1 MSEDSVDRKKQA
13 SGKGHGGL
21 NRRHF
26 IGASVAAAG
35 FITAGAKAE
44 SPATQASGGSQPYAD
59 GAVDFTKKVTE
70 TAAKVSYD
78 DLDKETVTRTKN
90 RVLDLVGCLIGGVGA
105 PGNAELVS
113 VVAGWGGKPE
123 CTIAGYP
130 DKLPALNAAM
140 INAISARSYDF
151 EVMDTFVEGRTI
163 ASHTSPTTQMTALA
177 IAERSH
183 RSGKE
188 FITALTVGDDL
199 VARLIASAGFNFAN
213 GWDAAS
219 VHSGMGAALIAAKL
233 MGLDA
238 VGIRDSLGLA
248 VNHLSGT
255 IQAAFDGST
264 DWKLPQG
271 AAARNGIVS
280 AELAAAGWTGMDD
293 PLTAPFGFYHQY
305 TGGLTKPEIL
315 IGSLGKKFYAEGYF
329 KPYPACAATHAGIE
343 CALELVEKNGLK
355 PSDIDHVLAE
365 ITASS
370 MKIFVGKPYV
380 PRRYPQADANFSMQ
394 FQVANVFLNGR
405 TVQEHYDEAALRST
419 ELANMVKRV
428 SLKALPAG
436 EPGARLH
443 VTTKDG
449 RTLTNYKATPDR
461 WPTVRFPTR
470 KEMLDKFMQQ
480 VDFSHRLNHERAQE
494 IIAMVDNIENLD
506 DMSKLTALLPA

>member
-1 MSEDSVDRKKQA
+1 MSEDRR
-13 SGKGHGGL
+13 GL

-35 FITAGAKAE
+35 LVTTGVRAEGPAPKRSTARAAVGDGVPE
-44 SPATQASGGSQPYAD
+44 FSQ
-59 GAVDFTKKVTE
+59 KVTE
-70 TAAKVSYD
+70 TAAKLTYA
-78 DLDKETVTRTKN
+78 DLDKETIGRTKN
-90 RVLDLVGCLIGGVGA
+90 RVLDLIGCLIGGTGA

-113 VVAGWGGKPE
+113 VVAGWGGKAE

-130 DKLPALNAAM
+130 GKLPALNAAM
-140 INAISARSYDF
+140 VNAILARSYDF

-177 IAERSH
+177 IAERSR

-188 FITALTVGDDL
+188 FITALTIGDDL
-199 VARLIASAGFNFAN
+199 VARLIASAGFDFAL

-219 VHSGMGAALIAAKL
+219 VHSGMGSALIAAKL

-238 VGIRDSLGLA
+238 LGIRDSLGLA

-305 TGGLTKPEIL
+305 TAGLAKPEIL
-315 IGSLGKKFYAEGYF
+315 VGSLGKKFYAEGYF

-343 CALELVEKNGLK
+343 CALELINKHGLK
-355 PSDIDHVLAE
+355 PGDIDHVVAE

-394 FQVANVFLNGR
+394 FQVANVLLNGR
-405 TVQEHYDEAALRST
+405 TVQEHYDEAALRSPR
-419 ELANMVKRV
+419 LADMAKRV
-428 SLKALPAG
+428 SLKALPVG

-443 VTTKDG
+443 ITTKDG

-470 KEMLDKFMQQ
+470 QEMLDKFMQQ
-480 VDFSHRLNHERAQE
+480 VDFSGRLEHGRAKE
-494 IIAMVDNIENLD
+494 IIAMIDDLEGLD
-506 DMSKLTALLPA
+506 DMSKLTAMLPA